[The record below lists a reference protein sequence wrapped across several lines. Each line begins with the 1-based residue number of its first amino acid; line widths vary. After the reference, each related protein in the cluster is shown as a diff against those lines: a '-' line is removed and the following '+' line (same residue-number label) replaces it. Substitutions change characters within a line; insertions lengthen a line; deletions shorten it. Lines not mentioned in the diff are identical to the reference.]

1 MKFEQNIVAMRKAYA
16 IALTG
21 CVVLG
26 VAGVL
31 IGVIGEWH
39 ARRQLPPEMQSPEAI
54 QYYYDGAVCL
64 GCGIMGFI
72 IVAWAIIMG
81 ILFAVIWLLL
91 ELARSRKLSKFP

>member
-1 MKFEQNIVAMRKAYA
+1 MRKAYA
-16 IALTG
+16 IVLAG

-26 VAGVL
+26 ISGVL
-31 IGVIGEWH
+31 TSVVGEWH

-72 IVAWAIIMG
+72 TVAWAIIMG
-81 ILFAVIWLLL
+81 VLFAIIWLLL
-91 ELARSRKLSKFP
+91 ELAEFSKISKLR